1 MNGPW
6 GDRYEGVKR
15 TWLDENVS
23 LSKLATFFFVMIV
36 TRVAINYVRSNGCL
50 SLPSAVHF
58 RHSIHR
64 GLKPASKKENSNV

>member
-6 GDRYEGVKR
+6 GDGYEGVKR

-36 TRVAINYVRSNGCL
+36 TRVAINYVRSN
-50 SLPSAVHF
+50 V
-58 RHSIHR
+58 
-64 GLKPASKKENSNV
+64 